1 MPPAILGLVNDRL
14 RAERTEVTRSAIRD
28 AVRALLDEEHPTTV
42 SIPAVARRAGVSVR
56 TVYRHYP
63 NKQALLDDVAEI
75 QRRRVDAMMD
85 GRADLFDDPSVYLPA
100 LWEDF
105 AADLDAV
112 RAQHA
117 SPAGADIR
125 RRRLTDSR
133 GQVIKRIEEAYPDA
147 SGDDHEALA
156 DVIILLTSSSAFLE
170 LHDRLDRSPAQ
181 AARLAWWAARAVQ
194 KQFHRDGGIR

>member
-1 MPPAILGLVNDRL
+1 
-14 RAERTEVTRSAIRD
+14 
-28 AVRALLDEEHPTTV
+28 
-42 SIPAVARRAGVSVR
+42 
-56 TVYRHYP
+56 
-63 NKQALLDDVAEI
+63 
-75 QRRRVDAMMD
+75 MMD